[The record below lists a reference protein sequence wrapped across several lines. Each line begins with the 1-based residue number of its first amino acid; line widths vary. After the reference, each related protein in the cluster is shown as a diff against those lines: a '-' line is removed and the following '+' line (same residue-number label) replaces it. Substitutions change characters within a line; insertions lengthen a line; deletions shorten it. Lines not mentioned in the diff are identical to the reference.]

1 MLPVAK
7 GDRIAAWAITGHAV
21 ALLVLTVALGLLS
34 GGRVT
39 TVLAALGGV
48 WFVVEA
54 LRLQLQPTRS
64 RAMRSFA
71 ASLVELSLVLIG
83 VMVDAAIA

>member
-1 MLPVAK
+1 M
-7 GDRIAAWAITGHAV
+7 
-21 ALLVLTVALGLLS
+21 
-34 GGRVT
+34 
-39 TVLAALGGV
+39 LAALGGV